1 MTFMPIRSLLPLLAA
16 PLLYGASWKEGDVRA
31 SDGARLHYLE
41 SGSGPPI
48 VLQPGW
54 TMPAEIWEPQLRGLS
69 TRFRVVALDPRSQG
83 KSERVPD
90 GHYAERRAQDI
101 REVAEALKLG
111 PIVLAG
117 WSLGVGEV
125 LTYVAQY
132 GTSSL
137 RGLVLVDG
145 EVGRDPD
152 AQRTQAVL
160 GMLRSLQTNRDAWGA
175 RFVRSMYKQPQSEE
189 YLGRITAAA
198 RSVPTNTAFTLI
210 ANAFL
215 SGKDL
220 RPVLKAVDK
229 PLLVVAAPGTQSQA
243 EMVKRLHPAA
253 RVEIFA
259 EAGHALFVDE
269 AERFNRVLAEFA
281 SALP

>member
-1 MTFMPIRSLLPLLAA
+1 MVIRLLLPLLAA
-16 PLLYGASWKEGDVRA
+16 SFLHGASWKEGFVRA

-41 SGSGPPI
+41 AGSGPAI

-69 TRFRVVALDPRSQG
+69 PQFRVVALDPRSQG
-83 KSERVPD
+83 KSERVED

-101 REVAEALKLG
+101 KEVAEALQLG
-111 PIVLAG
+111 PMVLAG

-125 LTYVAQY
+125 LTYVAQF

-152 AQRTQAVL
+152 PQRAAAVL

-175 RFVRSMYKQPQSEE
+175 RFVRSMYKRPQSEE
-189 YLGRITAAA
+189 YLQRITATA
-198 RSVPTNTAFTLI
+198 RGVPTNTAFTLV
-210 ANAFL
+210 ANAYL

-229 PLLVVAAPGTQSQA
+229 PLLVVAAPGTRAQA
-243 EMVKRLHPAA
+243 EMVKQFKPGA
-253 RVEIFA
+253 RVEIFPD
-259 EAGHALFVDE
+259 AGHALFVDE
-269 AERFNRVLAEFA
+269 AERFNRLLAEFA
-281 SALP
+281 AALP